1 MLMLKLKSKLTQSS
15 AKIVDRILD
24 RALGS
29 LSRATRMTADDD
41 MCLLLRVEV
50 PRSAY
55 PAVRRGLSLA

>member
-1 MLMLKLKSKLTQSS
+1 MLMLRLKSKLTQSS

-55 PAVRRGLSLA
+55 PVVRRGLSLA